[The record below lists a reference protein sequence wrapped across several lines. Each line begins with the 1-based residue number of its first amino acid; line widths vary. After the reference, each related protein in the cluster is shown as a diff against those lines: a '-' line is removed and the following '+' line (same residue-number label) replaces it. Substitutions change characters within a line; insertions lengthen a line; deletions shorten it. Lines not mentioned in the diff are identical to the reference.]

1 MAQPLAQVLLQ
12 ALQDHGAREIFG
24 IPGDFALPFF
34 AHVERQNALP
44 LYTLSHEPAVGF
56 AADAAARFNRAI
68 GVAAVTYGAGA
79 MNLVNA
85 VAGAYAERSPVVV
98 VSGAPGKADRASGFA
113 LHHQSRSLDSQLNV
127 FREITCDQG
136 VLDDPTRAPEVI
148 ARVLDS
154 ARRQSLPAYL
164 ELPRDMVDVPVG
176 PVAPRPAPEV
186 DPGALDECAREVLD
200 KVRAA
205 RAPVIMAGVEVRRY
219 ALEAQVAELAR
230 RLNAPVV
237 TSFLARGLFAQEPD
251 VLAGTYLGKA
261 GRAEVTQL
269 VEQSDCL
276 LLLGVIV
283 SDTNFGVSAARVHLS
298 SAVQAL
304 GGEVRIGHHSYAGLP
319 LGALIDGL
327 VQRVPAGDAAPAGQL
342 VQPAAPSRSLP
353 RDDAQLTSADVATAV
368 NDLMAAHGPLDM
380 TSDVGDCL
388 FTAMEMETTRLAA
401 PGYYAG
407 MGFGVP
413 AGLGVQA
420 TTGQRPL
427 ILVGD
432 GAFQM
437 TGWEL
442 GNCRRYGWD
451 PIVLVFNNASW
462 EMLRVFQPESRF
474 NDLSDWNFAA
484 LAPAL
489 GGDGYRATTRAELA
503 RALDTAAA
511 TRGRFQLVEAMMP
524 RGQTSDTLARFA
536 GKG

>member
-1 MAQPLAQVLLQ
+1 MTQPLAQALLQ
-12 ALQDHGAREIFG
+12 ALQDHGAKEIFG

-34 AHVERQNALP
+34 RHVEQQNALP

-56 AADAAARFNRAI
+56 AADAAARFNRTI

-79 MNLVNA
+79 LNLANA
-85 VAGAYAERSPVVV
+85 TAGAYAERSPVIVI
-98 VSGAPGKADRASGFA
+98 SGAPGLADRASGFA
-113 LHHQSRSLDSQLNV
+113 LHHQSRSLDSQLAI

-136 VLDDPTRAPEVI
+136 VLDDPATAPEIV
-148 ARVLDS
+148 ARVLDN

-164 ELPRDMVDVPVG
+164 EVPRDMVDAPVQ
-176 PVAPRPAPEV
+176 PVAQRPAPRIE
-186 DPGALDECAREVLD
+186 PGALAECADEVLG
-200 KVRAA
+200 KVGAA

-219 ALEAQVAELAR
+219 GLEAQVAELAR
-230 RLNAPVV
+230 RLDAPVV
-237 TSFLARGLFAQEPD
+237 TSFLARGLFAEQPD

-261 GRAEVTQL
+261 GRSEVTRL
-269 VEQSDCL
+269 VEDSDCL
-276 LLLGVIV
+276 LLMGVIL

-304 GGEVRIGHHSYAGLP
+304 GGEVRIGYHSYSDLP
-319 LGALIDGL
+319 LADLIDGL
-327 VQRVPAGDAAPAGQL
+327 LQRVPPRAAAPGGQ
-342 VQPAAPSRSLP
+342 VAQAEPARRGLP
-353 RDDAQLTSADVATAV
+353 RDERTIESADVATAL
-368 NDLMAAHGPLDM
+368 NDLMAAHGAMAM

-420 TTGQRPL
+420 TTGERPV

-451 PIVLVFNNASW
+451 PIVVVFNNMSW

-503 RALDTAAA
+503 TALETAAA
-511 TRGRFQLVEAMMP
+511 TRGRFQLVEVMLD
-524 RGQTSDTLARFA
+524 RGRTSDTLARFA

>member
-1 MAQPLAQVLLQ
+1 MTQPLAQALLR

-34 AHVERQNALP
+34 RHIEQQNALP

-56 AADAAARFNRAI
+56 AADAAARFNRSI

-79 MNLVNA
+79 LNLVNA
-85 VAGAYAERSPVVV
+85 IAGAYAERSPVIV

-113 LHHQSRSLDSQLNV
+113 LHHQSRSLDSQLAI

-136 VLDDPTRAPEVI
+136 VLDDPATAPEIV

-164 ELPRDMVDVPVG
+164 ELPRDMVDEPVDPVG
-176 PVAPRPAPEV
+176 MRAAPPVAA
-186 DPGALDECAREVLD
+186 GALAECAQEALQ
-200 KVRAA
+200 KVAA
-205 RAPVIMAGVEVRRY
+205 AKAPVIMAGVEVRRY

-237 TSFLARGLFAQEPD
+237 TSFLARGLFAEQPD

-261 GRAEVTQL
+261 GRSEVTRL
-269 VEQSDCL
+269 VEGSDCL
-276 LLLGVIV
+276 LLMGVIL

-304 GGEVRIGHHSYAGLP
+304 GGEVRIGFHSYGGLP
-319 LGALIDGL
+319 LADLIEGL
-327 VQRVPAGDAAPAGQL
+327 LQRVPPGDGAPGGQVAQGAPARRG
-342 VQPAAPSRSLP
+342 LP
-353 RDDAQLTSADVATAV
+353 NDDRRIDSADVATAI
-368 NDLMAAHGPLDM
+368 NDLMAEHGAMAM

-420 TTGQRPL
+420 TTGERPV

-451 PIVLVFNNASW
+451 PIVVVFNNASW
-462 EMLRVFQPESRF
+462 EMLRVFQPDSRF

-484 LAPAL
+484 LATNL
-489 GGDGYRATTRAELA
+489 GGDGYRATTRADLV
-503 RALDTAAA
+503 RALATAAA
-511 TRGRFQLVEAMMP
+511 TRGRFQLVEAMLA
-524 RGQTSDTLARFA
+524 RGRTSDTLARFA

>member
-1 MAQPLAQVLLQ
+1 MTQPLAQALLQ
-12 ALQDHGAREIFG
+12 ALQDHGAKEIFG

-34 AHVERQNALP
+34 RQVEQQNALP

-56 AADAAARFNRAI
+56 AADAAARFNRSI

-79 MNLVNA
+79 LNLANA
-85 VAGAYAERSPVVV
+85 TAGAYAERSPVIVI
-98 VSGAPGKADRASGFA
+98 SGAPGKADRASGFA
-113 LHHQSRSLDSQLNV
+113 LHHQSRSLDSQLAI

-136 VLDDPTRAPEVI
+136 VLDDPATAPEIV
-148 ARVLDS
+148 ARVLDN

-164 ELPRDMVDVPVG
+164 ELPRDMVDAPVEPVG
-176 PVAPRPAPEV
+176 MRAPGQV
-186 DPGALDECAREVLD
+186 QPGALAECARELLQ
-200 KVRAA
+200 KVGAA
-205 RAPVIMAGVEVRRY
+205 KASVIMAGVEVRRY
-219 ALEAQVAELAR
+219 GLEAQVAELAR

-237 TSFLARGLFAQEPD
+237 TSFLARGLFAEQPD

-261 GRAEVTQL
+261 GRPEVTRL
-269 VEQSDCL
+269 VEESDCL
-276 LLLGVIV
+276 LLLGVIL

-304 GGEVRIGHHSYAGLP
+304 GGDVRIGYHSYSGLP
-319 LGALIDGL
+319 LAELIDGL
-327 VQRVPAGDAAPAGQL
+327 LQRVPAGAAAPGGQ
-342 VQPAAPSRSLP
+342 VARAEPARRGLP
-353 RDDAQLTSADVATAV
+353 HDDRRIESADVATAL
-368 NDLMAAHGPLDM
+368 NDLMAAHGPMAM

-388 FTAMEMETTRLAA
+388 FTAMEMETTGLAA

-413 AGLGVQA
+413 AGLGAQA
-420 TTGQRPL
+420 TTGERPV

-451 PIVLVFNNASW
+451 PIVVVFNNCSW
-462 EMLRVFQPESRF
+462 EMLRVFQPESHF

-484 LAPAL
+484 LAPHL
-489 GGDGYRATTRAELA
+489 GGDGVRVTTRAELA
-503 RALDTAAA
+503 RALDAAAA
-511 TRGRFQLVEAMMP
+511 TRGRFQLVEVMLQ
-524 RGQTSDTLARFA
+524 RGRTSDTLARFA